1 MLGGSGM
8 KYSEFKTEVEK
19 LGYIVKNKNEAH
31 IYVSDADDLTIAR
44 VGKLHAVEMA
54 TDFMKFT
61 TITRLEHK
69 LLIYTHCKNLAETPL
84 AEREEEK
91 RYWLRKIPVPLLK
104 ESDDLW
110 YYEPINKLFKPGVD
124 RDRTD
129 NEKYKSIFTESE
141 IAQMDITGFEK
152 VEVTE

>member
-1 MLGGSGM
+1 M
-8 KYSEFKTEVEK
+8 KYSEFNNDWSDMELQYLESEIFVCCDGVMIGKVSKEYRYMMSTHYAGFEELPLPVAVK
-19 LGYIVKNKNEAH
+19 LF
-31 IYVSDADDLTIAR
+31 AD
-44 VGKLHAVEMA
+44 MA
-54 TDFMKFT
+54 M
-61 TITRLEHK
+61 
-69 LLIYTHCKNLAETPL
+69 LAQTPL

-141 IAQMDITGFEK
+141 ISQMDITGFEK
-152 VEVTE
+152 VEVSND